1 MNTRDDTFTI
11 TVNVTVRRL
20 DVSLYSHDKALFL
33 NYNLGTVIVT
43 VKPLKPTVRKKIYVG
58 TA

>member
-1 MNTRDDTFTI
+1 MNARDDTFTI

-43 VKPLKPTVRKKIYVG
+43 VKPLKSTV
-58 TA
+58 